1 MKRIIIS
8 FIVMVIAITTTT
20 VYAYSNGL
28 VKSNE
33 KELFNI
39 HYKNIKTN
47 NNNGTVYLEGKENV
61 NFDCN
66 LKVPGDYFEF
76 TVDMINESNKDAKVE
91 FVNMTKLNEEQ
102 KRYLVYTVTYENGE
116 EIKAGDILKSNDKKT
131 LKIKVEFKYDIT
143 EEDLPKEK
151 QNIDLTFDINM
162 VEK

>member
-1 MKRIIIS
+1 
-8 FIVMVIAITTTT
+8 
-20 VYAYSNGL
+20 
-28 VKSNE
+28 
-33 KELFNI
+33 
-39 HYKNIKTN
+39 
-47 NNNGTVYLEGKENV
+47 
-61 NFDCN
+61 
-66 LKVPGDYFEF
+66 
-76 TVDMINESNKDAKVE
+76 
-91 FVNMTKLNEEQ
+91 MTKLNEEQ